1 MGAAYVLSDATPTA
15 QYELQITENMK
26 RARRNFQDYSARG
39 LLKIIIFGFNPER
52 IFIFFF
58 LIFISYLLPPS
69 PRQVSEFL
77 LLVCVCA
84 CSQRGGPHTDP
95 SGSLLP
101 RGERSSVRPRLHCR
115 LPRVSPAR
123 AGFACTCKINCSVLL
138 SFSPL
143 LQVETDFGL

>member
-58 LIFISYLLPPS
+58 SYFHFLFTPPLPSTSLRISAPG
-69 PRQVSEFL
+69 
-77 LLVCVCA
+77 VCVCVLTA
-84 CSQRGGPHTDP
+84 GGPHTDP

-123 AGFACTCKINCSVLL
+123 AGFACTCKIK
-138 SFSPL
+138 
-143 LQVETDFGL
+143 